1 MIGGLR
7 KYLEVSMICSKCG
20 HMLRFCSVFPQR
32 DLQLFNKDS
41 VALENGKD
49 KDYPLAP
56 GKMYG
61 DQVKN
66 GKMTC

>member
-1 MIGGLR
+1 
-7 KYLEVSMICSKCG
+7 
-20 HMLRFCSVFPQR
+20 MLRFCSVFPQR

>member
-7 KYLEVSMICSKCG
+7 KNLEVSAISSKCG

-49 KDYPLAP
+49 KD
-56 GKMYG
+56 
-61 DQVKN
+61 
-66 GKMTC
+66 